1 MAIFRINGGIM
12 LVGSAAMLGIFIVGV
27 LNGNSII
34 QLVSTNDPY
43 LDSDEDEENVTE
55 GRGGENTGSLV
66 NFDLAFVDSLS
77 EWVRWAA
84 WSNWISES

>member
-1 MAIFRINGGIM
+1 M

-66 NFDLAFVDSLS
+66 NFDLALVDSLS
-77 EWVRWAA
+77 E
-84 WSNWISES
+84 